1 MNISVKDRNKTTLQ
15 KQYVPRCRYTMC
27 IHFFYLPARLKGC
40 CRVICQCQCHCWS
53 MLTLRQKAK
62 HKTEHEPDVW
72 RTCGPECFATRTR
85 WRCTCSTTSRISIK
99 WYRDQGTDPISN
111 KISYQKISQ
120 SLESARSDVESLVPL
135 WNLTS
140 VSIAVLLRRLP
151 YFRPIGKF

>member
-1 MNISVKDRNKTTLQ
+1 
-15 KQYVPRCRYTMC
+15 
-27 IHFFYLPARLKGC
+27 
-40 CRVICQCQCHCWS
+40 

-72 RTCGPECFATRTR
+72 RTCAPECFATRTR

-99 WYRDQGTDPISN
+99 WYRDQGTDPISH
-111 KISYQKISQ
+111 KISYHKISQ

-140 VSIAVLLRRLP
+140 VSVAVLLSHCPLYHVPKCRYTTCNHFLFTSSFKGLLSCHLLVSMSLLVNA
-151 YFRPIGKF
+151 YVATKSET